1 MASGGLAEVSG
12 QETALFCGVLSAALF
27 PQRYPMPYIRQE
39 QYGELHDMLAGHTLA
54 ILPWDLLTEE
64 EVTRPLWDQWEK
76 ETYAQKQ
83 RFGQYLLQQDGV
95 LRLFRQAGIPCAI
108 LKGAVSAAYYPEPAY
123 RAMGDID
130 LLVRPEDQE
139 RAAALLKAGGFRECG
154 YRDEI
159 EQGFCKATVL
169 VELHTGLCPE
179 GENAQAINEYL
190 LSHFDALQTKQL
202 YGFSFP
208 CLPEICNGLVM
219 LEHMHHHLR
228 DTLGFRQVIDWM
240 LYVDGYLNDE
250 VWDRTMGSLF
260 ARFGLET
267 FAVTI
272 TAMCQQYFGL
282 REDIRWTKAADRELC
297 RELFAHIDTMG
308 NFGRKLEATPKS
320 AAAMLRGISLT
331 QALAILQK
339 TGLDSWELCHRY
351 PWLKP
356 FAWLRRGVSVL
367 NCSLA
372 EKYNMSLPLVIQE
385 RRRVRKALGLMRRLN
400 LPQDGR

>member
-1 MASGGLAEVSG
+1 MASAGLPEVSG
-12 QETALFCGVLSAALF
+12 QETALFCGVLRAALF
-27 PQRYPMPYIRQE
+27 PQRYPMPDICQE
-39 QYGELHDMLAGHTLA
+39 QYTRLHDMLAGHTLE
-54 ILPWDLLTEE
+54 ILPRDLLAAEDL
-64 EVTRPLWDQWEK
+64 PKALWEQWEK
-76 ETYAQKQ
+76 EAYAQKW
-83 RFGQYLLQQDGV
+83 RFGQYLLRQDGV

-139 RAAALLKAGGFRECG
+139 RAAALLKADGFRECG

-159 EQGFCKATVL
+159 EQGFCKASVL

-179 GENAQAINEYL
+179 GEYAQAINEYL

-250 VWDRTMGSLF
+250 VWDRTMRSLF
-260 ARFGLET
+260 ARYRLET

-320 AAAMLRGISLT
+320 AAAMLRDRSLL
-331 QALAILQK
+331 QVLGSLQK
-339 TGLDSWELCHRY
+339 VGLDNWELSRRH
-351 PWLKP
+351 PWLRP
-356 FAWLRRGVSVL
+356 FAWLYQAL
-367 NCSLA
+367 NYGYRIFA

-385 RRRVRKALGLMRRLN
+385 RRRVRKISELMQKMKL
-400 LPQDGR
+400 Q

>member
-1 MASGGLAEVSG
+1 MASAELPEVSG
-12 QETALFCGVLSAALF
+12 QETALFCDVLSAALF

-39 QYGELHDMLAGHTLA
+39 QYGVLHDMLAGHTLA
-54 ILPWDLLTEE
+54 VLPWDLLTEE
-64 EVTRPLWDQWEK
+64 NLPQPLREQWEK
-76 ETYAQKQ
+76 ETYAQKR

-95 LRLFRQAGIPCAI
+95 LCLFRQAGIPCAI
-108 LKGAVSAAYYPEPAY
+108 LKGAVSAARYPEPAY

-130 LLVRPEDQE
+130 LLVRPEDRE
-139 RAAALLKAGGFRECG
+139 RAVALLKADGFRESG

-159 EQGFCKATVL
+159 EQGFCKASVL

-179 GENAQAINEYL
+179 GAYAQAINEYL

-240 LYVDGYLNDE
+240 MYVDGYLNDE
-250 VWDRTMGSLF
+250 VWNQTMGSLF
-260 ARFGLET
+260 AQYGLET

-297 RELFAHIDTMG
+297 RELFAHIDAMG

-320 AAAMLRGISLT
+320 AAAMLRDRSLL
-331 QALAILQK
+331 QVLGSLQK
-339 TGLDSWELCHRY
+339 VGLDNWELSRRH

-356 FAWLRRGVSVL
+356 FAWLHQGVSVL
-367 NCSLA
+367 QRSLD

-385 RRRVRKALGLMRRLN
+385 RRRVRKALQLMQRMKLE
-400 LPQDGR
+400 